1 MCRTKSF
8 LASLQQNK
16 LTHKFNMDKI
26 RLQERIDKIVLH
38 KFWGYPIFFFILFI
52 IFQATFMIGAYPMGW
67 IENGIDLLSHYIINN
82 MPEGLLKDLII
93 DGIIAGVGGVIVFL
107 PNIAILFLFISVLQ
121 SSGYIQR
128 AAKLMD
134 KMMHRI
140 GLSGNSFIPLIMGF
154 GCNVPA
160 IMSTKTIEDKHSR
173 IITVLVNP
181 LMSCSARL
189 PVYLLLCAAF
199 FEQNAGLVI
208 FGIYTLGI
216 LLAMLF
222 AYIFRKFVVTDEDT
236 ECEYLLTPYQ
246 FPSITKTLSDVWEQ
260 VSQYLRK
267 MGGIILIASILIW
280 FLGYF
285 PKNKGLE
292 KEYLNQTELITQD
305 FAARIEADPA
315 SKQVLLNEMDSILQH
330 NKYLFET
337 NLTENSYIGR
347 IGKGIEPVLA
357 PLGFNWKI
365 SSALLT
371 GIAGKELI
379 VSTMGVLYSGDDG
392 GNTLIHALAHS
403 RGNDFNPAIALSFLV
418 FVLIYFPCIATVT
431 SIRTATQETRWSV
444 FTIIYTTLLAWIV
457 SFAVYRIALLF
468 L

>member
-1 MCRTKSF
+1 MIH
-8 LASLQQNK
+8 K
-16 LTHKFNMDKI
+16 LDMDKT
-26 RLQERIDKIVLH
+26 RLQERIDKVVLH
-38 KFWGYPIFFFILFI
+38 KFWGYPIFFFILFV
-52 IFQATFMIGAYPMGW
+52 IFQATFIIGAYPMGW

-121 SSGYIQR
+121 SSGYIMR

-199 FEQNAGLVI
+199 FEKNAGLVI

-236 ECEYLLTPYQ
+236 ECEYLLTPYRM
-246 FPSITKTLSDVWEQ
+246 PSVKKTLADVWDQ

-267 MGGIILIASILIW
+267 MGGIILIASIIIW

-285 PKNKGLE
+285 PKNTALEHEHLAQTEIITQAYSSKIEANPLE
-292 KEYLNQTELITQD
+292 KT
-305 FAARIEADPA
+305 A
-315 SKQVLLNEMDSILQH
+315 LLNEMDSVLQH
-330 NKYLFET
+330 NKYVFET
-337 NLTENSYIGR
+337 QLTENSYIGR
-347 IGKGIEPVLA
+347 IGKSIEPILA

-379 VSTMGVLYSGDDG
+379 VSTMGVLYAGDDG
-392 GNTLIHALAHS
+392 GNTLIHALVNS

-418 FVLIYFPCIATVT
+418 FVLIYFPCIATIT
-431 SIRTATQETRWSV
+431 SIRAATKEVRWSI
-444 FTIIYTTLLAWIV
+444 FTIIYTSLLAWIV
-457 SFAVYRIALLF
+457 SFAVYRIALLI

>member
-1 MCRTKSF
+1 
-8 LASLQQNK
+8 
-16 LTHKFNMDKI
+16 MDNS
-26 RLQERIDKIVLH
+26 RLQKQIDKIVLH
-38 KFWGYPIFFFILFI
+38 KFWGYPIFFFILFL
-52 IFQATFMIGAYPMGW
+52 IFQATFIIGAYPMEW
-67 IENGIDLLSHYIINN
+67 IESGIDTLSHYINNN
-82 MPEGLLKDLII
+82 MPEGLLKNLIT

-107 PNIAILFLFISVLQ
+107 PNIAILFLFISMLQ
-121 SSGYIQR
+121 SSGYIIR

-134 KMMHRI
+134 RTMHRI

-160 IMSTKTIEDKHSR
+160 IMSTRTIEDRHSR

-199 FEQNAGLVI
+199 FEKNAGLVI

-216 LLAMLF
+216 LLAMLLSY
-222 AYIFRKFVVTDEDT
+222 AFRKFVVTDEDT
-236 ECEYLLTPYQ
+236 ECEYTLIPYRVPPLKQ
-246 FPSITKTLSDVWEQ
+246 TLNDVWEQ
-260 VSQYLRK
+260 VSQYLKK

-285 PKNKGLE
+285 PKNETLE
-292 KEYLNQTELITQD
+292 KEHLSKIEQIQAEYESQISEHPAKKQSLISE
-305 FAARIEADPA
+305 R
-315 SKQVLLNEMDSILQH
+315 DSVLQH
-330 NKYLFET
+330 NDYLFQT
-337 NLTENSYIGR
+337 TLTENSYIGR
-347 IGKGIEPVLA
+347 IGQSIEPILA

-403 RGNDFNPAIALSFLV
+403 KNGDFNPAIALSFLV
-418 FVLIYFPCIATVT
+418 FVLIYFPCIATIT
-431 SIRTATQETRWSV
+431 SIRTATEETKWSL
-444 FTIIYTTLLAWIV
+444 FTIAYTSILAWIL
-457 SFAVYRIALLF
+457 SFAVYHIALLF
-468 L
+468 I

>member
-1 MCRTKSF
+1 
-8 LASLQQNK
+8 
-16 LTHKFNMDKI
+16 MDNS
-26 RLQERIDKIVLH
+26 RLREQIDKIVLH
-38 KFWGYPIFFFILFI
+38 KFWGYPIFFFILFL
-52 IFQATFMIGAYPMGW
+52 IFQATFIIGAYPMEW
-67 IENGIDLLSHYIINN
+67 IENGIDILSHYIINN

-107 PNIAILFLFISVLQ
+107 PNIAILFLFISMLQ
-121 SSGYIQR
+121 SSGYIIR

-134 KMMHRI
+134 RMMHRI

-199 FEQNAGLVI
+199 FEKKAGLVI

-216 LLAMLF
+216 LLAMLL

-236 ECEYLLTPYQ
+236 ECEYELTPYRI
-246 FPSITKTLSDVWEQ
+246 PSLKHTLSDVWEQ
-260 VSQYLRK
+260 VAQYLKK

-285 PKNKGLE
+285 PKNEVLE
-292 KEYLNQTELITQD
+292 NEHLAQTETIRADYGKMIT
-305 FAARIEADPA
+305 EDPA
-315 SKQVLLNEMDSILQH
+315 NKSLLISERDSVLQH
-330 NKYLFET
+330 TNYLFET
-337 NLTENSYIGR
+337 ALTENSYIGK
-347 IGKGIEPVLA
+347 IGKSIEPVLA

-403 RGNDFNPAIALSFLV
+403 KEGDFNPAIALSFLV
-418 FVLIYFPCIATVT
+418 FVLIYFPCIATIT
-431 SIRTATQETRWSV
+431 SIRTATEETKWSI
-444 FTIIYTTLLAWIV
+444 FTIVYTSILAWVV
-457 SFAVYRIALLF
+457 SFAVYHIALLF
-468 L
+468 I

>member
-1 MCRTKSF
+1 
-8 LASLQQNK
+8 
-16 LTHKFNMDKI
+16 MDNSI
-26 RLQERIDKIVLH
+26 LREQIDKIVLH
-38 KFWGYPIFFFILFI
+38 KFWGYPIFFFILFL
-52 IFQATFMIGAYPMGW
+52 IFQATFIIGAYPMEW

-107 PNIAILFLFISVLQ
+107 PNIAILFLFISMLQ
-121 SSGYIQR
+121 SSGYIIR

-134 KMMHRI
+134 RMMHRI

-199 FEQNAGLVI
+199 FEKKAGLVI

-216 LLAMLF
+216 LLAMLL

-236 ECEYLLTPYQ
+236 ECDYELTPYRL
-246 FPSITKTLSDVWEQ
+246 PSFRQTFNDVWGQ
-260 VSQYLRK
+260 VSQYLKK

-285 PKNKGLE
+285 PKNAPLE
-292 KEYLNQTELITQD
+292 KEHLAQTETIRAEYDIKIAESPSNKSLLI
-305 FAARIEADPA
+305 
-315 SKQVLLNEMDSILQH
+315 NERDSLLQH
-330 NKYLFET
+330 NNYVYET
-337 NLTENSYIGR
+337 SLTENSYIGR
-347 IGKGIEPVLA
+347 IGKSIEPVLS

-403 RGNDFNPAIALSFLV
+403 KEGDFNPAIALSFLV
-418 FVLIYFPCIATVT
+418 FVLIYFPCIATIT
-431 SIRTATQETRWSV
+431 SIRTATEETKWSI
-444 FTIIYTTLLAWIV
+444 FTIVYTSILAWIV
-457 SFAVYRIALLF
+457 SFAVYHIALLF
-468 L
+468 I

>member
-1 MCRTKSF
+1 
-8 LASLQQNK
+8 
-16 LTHKFNMDKI
+16 MDKS
-26 RLQERIDKIVLH
+26 RLQEQIDKIVLH
-38 KFWGYPIFFFILFI
+38 KFWGYPIFFFILFV
-52 IFQATFMIGAYPMGW
+52 IFQATFMIGAYPMEW

-82 MPEGLLKDLII
+82 MPGGLLKDLII

-107 PNIAILFLFISVLQ
+107 PNIAILFLFISILQ
-121 SSGYIQR
+121 SSGYIIR

-134 KMMHRI
+134 RMMHRI

-199 FEQNAGLVI
+199 FEKNAGVVI

-216 LLAMLF
+216 LLAMLL

-236 ECEYLLTPYQ
+236 ECEYELTPYQ
-246 FPSITKTLSDVWEQ
+246 IPSLSKTLSDVWGQ
-260 VSQYLRK
+260 VAQYLKK

-285 PKNKGLE
+285 PKNAPLE
-292 KEYLNQTELITQD
+292 KEYNAQTENVIAEYNNKISQTPEIRAQLISQ
-305 FAARIEADPA
+305 R
-315 SKQVLLNEMDSILQH
+315 DSVLQH

-337 NLTENSYIGR
+337 TLTENSYIGR
-347 IGKGIEPVLA
+347 IGKSIEPILA

-365 SSALLT
+365 TSALLT

-392 GNTLIHALAHS
+392 GNTLIHALAH
-403 RGNDFNPAIALSFLV
+403 GKGGDFNPAIALSFLV

-431 SIRTATQETRWSV
+431 SIRAATEETKWSI
-444 FTIIYTTLLAWIV
+444 FTIVYTSILAWIV
-457 SFAVYRIALLF
+457 SFAVYHIALAF

>member
-1 MCRTKSF
+1 
-8 LASLQQNK
+8 
-16 LTHKFNMDKI
+16 I
-26 RLQERIDKIVLH
+26 
-38 KFWGYPIFFFILFI
+38 
-52 IFQATFMIGAYPMGW
+52 
-67 IENGIDLLSHYIINN
+67 
-82 MPEGLLKDLII
+82 
-93 DGIIAGVGGVIVFL
+93 
-107 PNIAILFLFISVLQ
+107 
-121 SSGYIQR
+121 R

-134 KMMHRI
+134 RMMHRI

-199 FEQNAGLVI
+199 FEKNAGLVI

-216 LLAMLF
+216 LLAMLL
-222 AYIFRKFVVTDEDT
+222 AYVFRKFVVTDEDT
-236 ECEYLLTPYQ
+236 ECDYELTPYR
-246 FPSITKTLSDVWEQ
+246 FPSFRQTFNDVWGQ
-260 VSQYLRK
+260 VSQYLKK

-280 FLGYF
+280 FLEYF
-285 PKNKGLE
+285 PKNAPLE
-292 KEYLNQTELITQD
+292 KEHLTQTETIRAEYNIKIAESPLNQSLLI
-305 FAARIEADPA
+305 
-315 SKQVLLNEMDSILQH
+315 NERDSLLQH
-330 NKYLFET
+330 NNYLYET
-337 NLTENSYIGR
+337 SLTENSYIGR
-347 IGKGIEPVLA
+347 IGKSIEPILA

-403 RGNDFNPAIALSFLV
+403 KEGDFNPAIALSFLV
-418 FVLIYFPCIATVT
+418 FVLIYFPCIATIT
-431 SIRTATQETRWSV
+431 SIRTATEETKWSI
-444 FTIIYTTLLAWIV
+444 FTIVYTSILAWIV
-457 SFAVYRIALLF
+457 SFAVYHIALLF
-468 L
+468 I